1 MSQYR
6 HKNDFQ
12 SPLQA
17 TNCSIHNFRRF
28 CSFHNFRR
36 FCAFHSFIRIVPWE
50 FRMKCVPFITYFCE
64 RPVKQGGRLC
74 QFYSVWSGNNRD
86 PIKSPP
92 VSGGGVASISNPF
105 GSQKDELGAPWRS
118 YECSGI
124 VQWYQDVQ
132 NWKFPDQFFDR
143 SWNFPGLTIWFP

>member
-17 TNCSIHNFRRF
+17 TNCSIHNFGRF

-36 FCAFHSFIRIVPWE
+36 FCAFHSSIRIVPWE
-50 FRMKCVPFITYFCE
+50 FRMKCVPFITYFRE
-64 RPVKQGGRLC
+64 RRVKQGGRLC
-74 QFYSVWSGNNRD
+74 QFYSVWSGNHRD

-92 VSGGGVASISNPF
+92 VSGGSHLFPTHLDPKRMSWALREGPMSAVESCNGIKMFKIATFLTSSSTF
-105 GSQKDELGAPWRS
+105 LGK
-118 YECSGI
+118 I
-124 VQWYQDVQ
+124 LV
-132 NWKFPDQFFDR
+132 
-143 SWNFPGLTIWFP
+143 